1 MGRAIS
7 YAPVGGSRDIAA
19 TPRLDEKKINVSD
32 FITVIEFSYLENFNA
47 IRSISC
53 QIDIMKKN
61 SRNV

>member
-7 YAPVGGSRDIAA
+7 YVPIGGSRDIAA

-53 QIDIMKKN
+53 HIDI
-61 SRNV
+61 